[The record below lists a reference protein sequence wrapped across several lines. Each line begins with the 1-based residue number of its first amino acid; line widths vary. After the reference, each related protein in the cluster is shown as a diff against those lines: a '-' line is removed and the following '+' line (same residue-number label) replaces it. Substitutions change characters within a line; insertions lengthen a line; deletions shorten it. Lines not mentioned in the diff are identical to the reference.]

1 MLPHFPWQYSES
13 GRKYYPHGAPGLHGD
28 IWGTDAWYVAQGYQR
43 HLLQLAFVDRILGDL
58 VARLRAAGLYD
69 RALVVVTADHGA
81 AFWPEQSRRVPE
93 RSEHPEEI
101 LRVPLLLK
109 RPGQRTASTDDRFA
123 LTIDILPTIA
133 GLLDIDLPWK
143 VDGCALDDPTCPER
157 RELVVFSGKGG
168 KRERFTYPVTIL
180 SRTAALRRKLAIF
193 GTGGGTADLFA
204 LGPHR
209 SLVGRP
215 VAELSVVGNLDVPF
229 ELSDVSLAMA
239 RARPD
244 EYGLTRL
251 IGRFQSPQRADRT
264 VQIAVARSGV
274 IRTVVPAF
282 GQGGGISSFSAMLPD
297 PGADGDPERLELFV
311 VRGPPAGAGLLRV
324 QFAFRDF
331 EAPYQRSVERK
342 TGRR

>member
-28 IWGTDAWYVAQGYQR
+28 IWGPDAWYVAQGYQR

-229 ELSDVSLAMA
+229 ELSDVSFAMA